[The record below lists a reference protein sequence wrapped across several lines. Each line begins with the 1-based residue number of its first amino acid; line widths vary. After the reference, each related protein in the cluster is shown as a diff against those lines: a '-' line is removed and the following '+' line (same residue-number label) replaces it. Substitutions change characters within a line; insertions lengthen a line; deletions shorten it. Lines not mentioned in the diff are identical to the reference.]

1 MTRTCLFCR
10 GNLEK
15 STYKHLS
22 QILVFWKDFFMFI
35 RLECLMYDYI
45 FMLCFCYFC
54 SFLSE
59 LDSATLTA
67 LDIDL
72 EMEIAPEAVQ

>member
-1 MTRTCLFCR
+1 MIIYLCYVSVIFA
-10 GNLEK
+10 
-15 STYKHLS
+15 
-22 QILVFWKDFFMFI
+22 VFF
-35 RLECLMYDYI
+35 
-45 FMLCFCYFC
+45 
-54 SFLSE
+54 SE

>member
-1 MTRTCLFCR
+1 MMICL
-10 GNLEK
+10 
-15 STYKHLS
+15 
-22 QILVFWKDFFMFI
+22 
-35 RLECLMYDYI
+35 
-45 FMLCFCYFC
+45 LCFCYFD

-72 EMEIAPEAVQ
+72 EMESAPEAVGAQAQTGPDRG